1 MKLPCLDSFTLVGG
15 TALSLQYGH
24 RKSVDLDFFGDVT
37 ELNTGRIKSE
47 LETIGD
53 TRLASQSSVML
64 GYYVDDI
71 KVDIVKYKY
80 KLIELPI
87 IIDSIRMA
95 HPLDIGAM
103 KLAAISGR
111 GKRKDFYDLYFL
123 LRKYTLVQ
131 LLECNRL
138 KFPDSNEMIIL
149 KSIGYFDDAESDTE
163 TILSSTVSW
172 KTIKSS
178 ITKHLRDYLNS

>member
-1 MKLPCLDSFTLVGG
+1 MLRTETVEPRTLDILRKCMKLPCLDSFTLVGG

-64 GYYVDDI
+64 GYYVYDI

-123 LRKYTLVQ
+123 LIEYTLVQ

-138 KFPDSNEMIIL
+138 KFPDSISLEERL
-149 KSIGYFDDAESDTE
+149 RSVYAEY
-163 TILSSTVSW
+163 V
-172 KTIKSS
+172 
-178 ITKHLRDYLNS
+178 TKH